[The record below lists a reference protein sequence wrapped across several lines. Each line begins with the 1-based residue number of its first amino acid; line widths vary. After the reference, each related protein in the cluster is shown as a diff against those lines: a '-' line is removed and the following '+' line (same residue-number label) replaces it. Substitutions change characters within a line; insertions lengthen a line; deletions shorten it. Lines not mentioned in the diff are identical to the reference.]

1 MNSVMTNLDSRHRS
15 RRAASK
21 LEGQQ
26 ALRKCEDCPV
36 RQLSVC
42 SSLNR
47 EECLALAATGVTV
60 KLSGRS
66 ELFREGDVVEG
77 VYNVTAG
84 LLRTFRILPDGRRS
98 VIGFVLPGDF
108 IDTSLCE
115 RHDFCADA
123 AGETVVCSFDRRAFW
138 NFVAQRPSFMRE
150 IHESCLRQL
159 ALAHDQIALGASGNA
174 GQKLA
179 CFLVGLQRRWGRLG
193 GPSAFVP
200 LPMTR
205 QDIGDFLN
213 LSIWTV
219 SRKLAEFARDRRILL
234 VPGGVRI
241 LPSSGLEQAMAGG
254 D

>member
-1 MNSVMTNLDSRHRS
+1 MTSGMTALDNGHRS

-21 LEGQQ
+21 LGDQQ
-26 ALRKCEDCPV
+26 ALRNCEDCPV
-36 RQLSVC
+36 RPLSVC
-42 SSLNR
+42 SSLSSEDR
-47 EECLALAATGVTV
+47 LALAAAGLTV

-66 ELFREGDVVEG
+66 VLFRENDVVEG

-84 LLRTFRILPDGRRS
+84 LIRTYRILPDGRRS
-98 VIGFVLPGDF
+98 VLGFVLPGDF
-108 IDTSLCE
+108 IDTSLSE
-115 RHDFCADA
+115 RHAFCADA
-123 AGETVVCSFDRRAFW
+123 AGETVVCSFDRRVFW
-138 NFVAQRPSFMRE
+138 NFVAQSPSFMQR
-150 IHESCLRQL
+150 IHESCISQL

-179 CFLVGLQRRWGRLG
+179 CFLVGLQNRWSRLG

-219 SRKLAEFARDRRILL
+219 SRKLSEFARDRRILL

-241 LPSSGLEQAMAGG
+241 LPSSGFEKAMA
-254 D
+254 DVH